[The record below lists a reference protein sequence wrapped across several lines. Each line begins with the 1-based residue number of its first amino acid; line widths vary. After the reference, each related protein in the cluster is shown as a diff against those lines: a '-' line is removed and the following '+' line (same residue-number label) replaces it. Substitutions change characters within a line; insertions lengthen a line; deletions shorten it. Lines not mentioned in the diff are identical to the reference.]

1 MEAAYAAAIRHTAIR
16 IAVSRRISL
25 DVSMADKLLIHKD
38 FLRTLPEAITTAL
51 EARAVRRRFA
61 DGDVIFRR
69 GDPGHGLFGV
79 AAGRVQVLGHGAD
92 GREFVLT
99 VLGPGEWF
107 GELSLFDGLP
117 RTHDNV
123 AIGETELFSVDSRE
137 VEALLRAH
145 PEFWPPFAELMSHR
159 VRMLFGLLEDAVLLD
174 LPTRLAKRLLEL
186 AGDHGEPADDGGILI
201 DVHLP
206 QEDLAAMV
214 GATREAVGRHLKR
227 FEREGWVEVAYGRI
241 TLRDREGLS
250 SMLDGND

>member
-1 MEAAYAAAIRHTAIR
+1 
-16 IAVSRRISL
+16 
-25 DVSMADKLLIHKD
+25 MADKLLIHKE
-38 FLRTLPEAITTAL
+38 FLRTLPETITTAL

-69 GDPGHGLFGV
+69 GDPGHGLLGV
-79 AAGRVQVLGHGAD
+79 VSGRVQVLGHGAD

-99 VLGPGEWF
+99 VLSPGEWF
-107 GELSLFDGLP
+107 GELSFFDGLP

-123 AIGETELFSVDSRE
+123 AIGDTELFSVESRE
-137 VEALLRAH
+137 VESLLRAH

-159 VRMLFGLLEDAVLLD
+159 VRMLFGLLEDSVLLD
-174 LPTRLAKRLLEL
+174 LPTRLAKRLLQL
-186 AGDHGEPADDGGILI
+186 AGDHGEDAGNGGIAI

-227 FEREGWVEVAYGRI
+227 FEREGFLEIAYGRI
-241 TLRDREGLS
+241 VLRDPEGLS
-250 SMLDGND
+250 ALLRPRADHDGP